1 MRKHQEEISSKR
13 KEKAAKRAYK
23 APRLI
28 EFGSVTK
35 LTAGTGTQLPNDGA
49 GGMMNA

>member
-1 MRKHQEEISSKR
+1 MRKQQEEISSKR
-13 KEKAAKRAYK
+13 KEKRAKRAYN

-35 LTAGTGTQLPNDGA
+35 LTAGTGTSLPNDGA
-49 GGMMNA
+49 SGMMNG